1 MSKRDYVLFIEDVVN
16 CLEKIERYT
25 KGLSFEEFRRNDML
39 IDAVVRNFEII
50 GEAVKRIIDKRIN
63 IELTNARKIIDT
75 RNRIIHGYDTI
86 SDDVI
91 WGIIIKHLPKL
102 KIEVEELMKS

>member
-25 KGLSFEEFRRNDML
+25 KGFSFEEFCRNDML

-50 GEAVKRIIDKRIN
+50 GEAVK
-63 IELTNARKIIDT
+63 KIPQ
-75 RNRIIHGYDTI
+75 
-86 SDDVI
+86 
-91 WGIIIKHLPKL
+91 GIKEKYPF
-102 KIEVEELMKS
+102 VEWKEPPVSETF